1 MISATTMIAPE
12 MQRNRRVFPVNVFF
26 MLVPSS

>member
-1 MISATTMIAPE
+1 MIAPE